1 MKKKPTSLRVSYA
14 GTVYGKEEIR
24 AVEKVLQDPLHIVA
38 GPSVRTF
45 EAKIAKL
52 FGKGFGVMTNS
63 GSSANLVSMDVL
75 DLPRG
80 SEVITP
86 ALTFSTTLA
95 PLLQLGLTP
104 VFVDVVLG
112 TYLIDIDALEK
123 KITKKTRAIMVPS
136 LIGNVPDMERLQR
149 IAKKHKLFLV
159 EDSCDTLGA
168 TFAGKPTGHYTDVST
183 TSFYAS
189 HIITTAGA
197 GGMACFKDAMLA
209 RRALL
214 KVNWGRES
222 TLYGAYEKS
231 EEIRKRF
238 DNYVNGQ
245 RYDGKF
251 IFSEIGYNFQTTEL
265 QGAFGLVQL
274 TRLKGNGVQR
284 GKNFKQLYTFFKKYE
299 EFFVLPITHPK
310 VKTNWLAFPLTIKKG
325 ASFTRLD
332 LALYF
337 EKHDIQTRPIFTG
350 NVLRQPGFAKA
361 AKGAKET
368 FPVSDYIMQNG
379 ILLGCHH
386 GLTKT
391 HIKKIEDTFTAF
403 LKERT

>member
-1 MKKKPTSLRVSYA
+1 MKKKNENLRVSYA

-24 AVEKVLQDPLHIVA
+24 AVERVLADPLHIVS
-38 GPSVRTF
+38 GPAIQAF
-45 EAKIAKL
+45 EGKVAKL
-52 FGKGFGVMTNS
+52 FGKAFGVMTNS
-63 GSSANLVSMDVL
+63 GSSANLVSIDVL
-75 DLPRG
+75 NLPRG
-80 SEVITP
+80 AEVITP

-104 VFVDVVLG
+104 VFVDVEMG
-112 TYLIDIDALEK
+112 TYLINIDAIEK
-123 KITKKTRAIMVPS
+123 SITKKTKAMMIPS

-149 IAKKHKLFLV
+149 IAKKHKLMLI

-231 EEIRKRF
+231 EEIKKRF
-238 DNYVNGQ
+238 NNYVNGE

-251 IFSEIGYNFQTTEL
+251 IFSEVGYNFQATEL

-274 TRLKGNGVQR
+274 TRLKGNAAQR
-284 GKNFKQLYTFFKKYE
+284 RKNFAQLYTFFKQHE
-299 EFFVLPITHPK
+299 AFFVLPKTHPK
-310 VKTNWLAFPLTIKKG
+310 VKTNWLAFPLTLKKE
-325 ASFTRLD
+325 APFSRLD
-332 LALYF
+332 LALYL
-337 EKHDIQTRPIFTG
+337 EKNDIQTRPIFTG
-350 NVLRQPGFAKA
+350 NVLRQPGFAALVKRG
-361 AKGAKET
+361 KV
-368 FPVSDYIMQNG
+368 FPTADYIMQNG

-386 GLTKT
+386 GLTEK
-391 HIKKIEDTFTAF
+391 HIQKIEDTFTAF
-403 LKERT
+403 LKTLK